1 MPSKYMPR
9 VTDVQVEPFQCQKA
23 VVHVASLVPVQSLP
37 AAAHT
42 SDLLS
47 TATGLAPKSTGRDT
61 VVHLL
66 PFQTMASGVKVLVV
80 PVTQTLLV
88 EEAATPSDRKSAG
101 IAHLVQ
107 VLPFQCRTTD
117 LAPLPEPAMP
127 TAQALYLPGATTASS
142 GAGVAEWGR

>member
-1 MPSKYMPR
+1 MPSKYVPGG
-9 VTDVQVEPFQCQKA
+9 TGGQGEPFQCQKV
-23 VVHVASLVPVQSLP
+23 VVHVGSLLPVQSLP
-37 AAAHT
+37 VAAHT

-47 TATGLAPKSTGRDT
+47 TATGPAPKSAGRDT

-66 PFQTMASGVKVLVV
+66 PFQTMASWAKVLVE
-80 PVTQTLLV
+80 PITQTLLV
-88 EEAATPSDRKSAG
+88 EEASTPADRKSAG

-117 LAPLPEPAMP
+117 LAPVPEPAMP

-142 GAGVAEWGR
+142 GAGVAEWVR